1 MPRTSKR
8 HSSNKGKTNRH
19 EALPLAEAV
28 KTIMGFQAAK
38 FDETVEVAVR
48 LGIDPRQ
55 GTQNIRGAFSLPHGI
70 GKEVRV
76 IAFVDGPAADE
87 AKAAGAI
94 EVGGEELAAKVAGG
108 WFDFDV
114 AIAHPS
120 MMRFVGK
127 LGKVLGPQGKMPTP
141 KSGTVTTDV
150 LTAVKEFVAGKIEF
164 RNDAGGIVHAPVG
177 RRSFGESQ
185 LVENVQAFVSHLERL
200 RPNTIKGVYMKKV
213 FIKSTMS
220 PSVAIQLAQ

>member
-1 MPRTSKR
+1 
-8 HSSNKGKTNRH
+8 
-19 EALPLAEAV
+19 
-28 KTIMGFQAAK
+28 
-38 FDETVEVAVR
+38 
-48 LGIDPRQ
+48 
-55 GTQNIRGAFSLPHGI
+55 
-70 GKEVRV
+70 
-76 IAFVDGPAADE
+76 
-87 AKAAGAI
+87 
-94 EVGGEELAAKVAGG
+94 
-108 WFDFDV
+108 
-114 AIAHPS
+114 
-120 MMRFVGK
+120 
-127 LGKVLGPQGKMPTP
+127 TP

-177 RRSFGESQ
+177 RRSFGENQ

>member
-1 MPRTSKR
+1 M
-8 HSSNKGKTNRH
+8 
-19 EALPLAEAV
+19 
-28 KTIMGFQAAK
+28 
-38 FDETVEVAVR
+38 
-48 LGIDPRQ
+48 
-55 GTQNIRGAFSLPHGI
+55 
-70 GKEVRV
+70 
-76 IAFVDGPAADE
+76 
-87 AKAAGAI
+87 
-94 EVGGEELAAKVAGG
+94 GGEELAAKIEGG

-150 LTAVKEFVAGKIEF
+150 LTAVQEFVAGKIEF

-177 RRSFGESQ
+177 RCSFEENQ
-185 LVENVQAFVSHLERL
+185 LVENVQAFVSHIEKL
-200 RPNTIKGVYMKKV
+200 RPTSIKGVYMKKV

-220 PSVAIQLAQ
+220 PAVAIQLAQ